1 MAGHGQGGGGAPP
14 ERGQWGSR
22 LGFILAAAGSAVG
35 LGNIWGF
42 PFAAAENGGGLFVL
56 AYLVFVAVIGL
67 PVMIAEVMI
76 GRRAQR
82 APVGAYGRLSHDR
95 VMWKL
100 VGWMGVAAGF
110 LILSFY
116 SVIAGWT
123 LDYTLLSL
131 RGAFE
136 GLDADAIGA
145 LFGERTEASGRVVL
159 LHAIF
164 MALTIAIVIGGVKG
178 GLERS
183 VRILM
188 PTLFVLI
195 IGLVVYGMTLDG
207 FGEGVRFLFVPE
219 PGAFDGEAALASL
232 GQAFFSLSLGMGALI
247 TYGSYLRQKDDIVAA
262 SATIS
267 VLDTTIAISAGLIL
281 FPIAFTFAVP
291 MGEGGA
297 GFIFAVLP
305 LAFTDMPAGDIVS
318 VIFFALLLFA
328 ALTSAISLLEVV
340 TSTVIDQLGWTRR
353 KATLV
358 VASAI
363 FAVGLPSAVGY
374 QLPFGEMSFLDGLY
388 FLTSNIFLPLGGLFI
403 SIFAGWILT
412 RSATSE
418 EFTMGTRLGG
428 LYPGWLFLVRF
439 VVPVAISIVFLSSIG
454 VI

>member
-1 MAGHGQGGGGAPP
+1 MAAMGGGGGGAPP
-14 ERGQWGSR
+14 ERGEWGSR

-56 AYLVFVAVIGL
+56 AYLVFVAAIGL

-82 APVGAYGRLSHDR
+82 APVGAFGRLSGDR
-95 VMWKL
+95 LMWKL

-123 LDYTLLSL
+123 LDYTLLSVAGGFDG
-131 RGAFE
+131 RGAE
-136 GLDADAIGA
+136 EIAA
-145 LFGERTEASGRVVL
+145 LFGERTGAPIRVVV
-159 LHAIF
+159 LHAVF
-164 MALTIAIVIGGVKG
+164 MALTVGIVIGGVRG

-183 VRILM
+183 VRVLM

-195 IGLVVYGMTLDG
+195 LGLVGYGMTLDG
-207 FGEGVRFLFVPE
+207 FGEGVRFMFVPE
-219 PGAFDGEAALASL
+219 AGAFDGEAALASL

-291 MGEGGA
+291 VGEGGA

-305 LAFTDMPAGDIVS
+305 LAFTEMPAGNLIAV
-318 VIFFALLLFA
+318 VFFALLLFA

-340 TSTVIDQLGWTRR
+340 TSTVIDQLEWSRR

-358 VASAI
+358 VAAAI
-363 FAVGLPSAVGY
+363 FAVGVPTAIGAR
-374 QLPFGEMSFLDGLY
+374 LPFGEMSFLDGLY
-388 FLTSNIFLPLGGLFI
+388 FLTSNIFLPLGGLMI
-403 SIFAGWILT
+403 AIFAGWVLSRSVT
-412 RSATSE
+412 RE
-418 EFTMGTRLGG
+418 EFLAGTKLGG
-428 LYPGWLFLVRF
+428 LYAGWLVLVRY
-439 VVPVAISIVFLSSIG
+439 VVPIAILIVFLSSIG
-454 VI
+454 LI